1 MTEREE
7 FERWAAKRVGLSQ
20 DGRVNYAY
28 GATRDAWEVWQ
39 ARAELGT
46 PHCTKKLNALHLN
59 HIALQAE
66 YDALRKDAERWRWM
80 RNEAWGGNNKRGP
93 YLVTFKAGHSPSLFT
108 MLAEGAA
115 DSSID
120 AAMGKENA

>member
-46 PHCTKKLNALHLN
+46 PHCTKKLNALHAN
-59 HIALQAE
+59 YIALQAE
-66 YDALRKDAERWRWM
+66 CEALRLKAARYDALAAMAHQTTAYDRLGNGGHWSIGFHSKD
-80 RNEAWGGNNKRGP
+80 NHLSFGEA
-93 YLVTFKAGHSPSLFT
+93 L
-108 MLAEGAA
+108 
-115 DSSID
+115 D
-120 AAMGKENA
+120 AMGKEKA